1 LDRVRD
7 QGISIAIANGGG
19 LRASIDAGPV
29 TMGEVYT
36 VLPFQNTLATFQLN
50 GADVVEAL
58 ENGAS
63 QYEEGAGRFAQVAGL
78 KYTVNPA
85 AEPGSR
91 ISEVLVQQG
100 EEWVPIQPDETYG
113 VASNNYMRSGG

>member
-1 LDRVRD
+1 DGDRVNCRARECEMGSLGADAMLDRVSD

-78 KYTVNPA
+78 KYTVDPA

-91 ISEVLVQQG
+91 ISEVLVQQ
-100 EEWVPIQPDETYG
+100 
-113 VASNNYMRSGG
+113 